1 MATQRQIDANRE
13 NALKSTGP
21 RTEAGKAASSA
32 NALSHG
38 LTAASTVVLP
48 EEDTDAFERLREG
61 VIADLDPAG
70 ALQAALAQRI
80 AVLLWRLDRATRL
93 EAELFVHGQLAMLRS
108 RADQALDPGARLRR
122 LAELPGESTEARE
135 KIKQF
140 RDQIDVDMC
149 AQAPF
154 AQILVE
160 RVESGRTYDLLA
172 RHEATLQRALNR
184 TLEECTT
191 RRARQ
196 PGRTRHRRPRRPI
209 PTRSSRNSPTRRHRT
224 VRPAAGSARCPAG
237 HDGEKA
243 RTADSDP
250 RAILIPPAPVPQGRR
265 TARRRPA
272 HAGAGH
278 GPGTTAK
285 KRKTKPSRKL
295 NASCRGRAD
304 GEQSVLNPPGRQG
317 PQRNRHLGVMR
328 RRRNGA
334 ESARPELRPSASA
347 LFSCRIPQAPSPGR
361 SLRSLGC
368 APMAPRIAPSG
379 PHCDA
384 GGSSHASPADR
395 SRAGASLGSPGTAPP
410 QPLAVNPGS
419 GRASS
424 EEHGLGS
431 AAALPARK

>member
-13 NALKSTGP
+13 NAVKSTGP

-184 TLEECTT
+184 TLEEFH
-191 RRARQ
+191 RLHDASGAAAR
-196 PGRTRHRRPRRPI
+196 PNAPAPPPI
-209 PTRSSRNSPTRRHRT
+209 PTRLKSQQPIPT
-224 VRPAAGSARCPAG
+224 
-237 HDGEKA
+237 
-243 RTADSDP
+243 
-250 RAILIPPAPVPQGRR
+250 
-265 TARRRPA
+265 RRRPA
-272 HAGAGH
+272 LPACPCRRVRARPPPGPMP

-285 KRKTKPSRKL
+285 KRFCKTKPIPAQPLEETS
-295 NASCRGRAD
+295 NAGD
-304 GEQSVLNPPGRQG
+304 EVNPP
-317 PQRNRHLGVMR
+317 
-328 RRRNGA
+328 
-334 ESARPELRPSASA
+334 
-347 LFSCRIPQAPSPGR
+347 
-361 SLRSLGC
+361 
-368 APMAPRIAPSG
+368 
-379 PHCDA
+379 
-384 GGSSHASPADR
+384 
-395 SRAGASLGSPGTAPP
+395 TAPP
-410 QPLAVNPGS
+410 VA
-419 GRASS
+419 
-424 EEHGLGS
+424 
-431 AAALPARK
+431 

>member
-1 MATQRQIDANRE
+1 MATQRQIEANRQ
-13 NALKSTGP
+13 NCHSSTGP

-48 EEDTDAFERLREG
+48 EEDTDAFERLRQG

-70 ALQAALAQRI
+70 ALQEALAQRV

-93 EAELFVHGQLAMLRS
+93 ETELFVHGQLAMLRS

-184 TLEECTT
+184 TLEEF
-191 RRARQ
+191 RRLRDAASAAAR
-196 PGRTRHRRPRRPI
+196 PNAAP
-209 PTRSSRNSPTRRHRT
+209 
-224 VRPAAGSARCPAG
+224 PATPPDPDPAPV
-237 HDGEKA
+237 A
-243 RTADSDP
+243 TADSDP
-250 RAILIPPAPVPQGRR
+250 APSCTAARPCRRARARPPPGPM
-265 TARRRPA
+265 P
-272 HAGAGH
+272 

-285 KRKTKPSRKL
+285 KRFCKTKPIPHNPLKGRL
-295 NASCRGRAD
+295 RG
-304 GEQSVLNPPGRQG
+304 P
-317 PQRNRHLGVMR
+317 
-328 RRRNGA
+328 
-334 ESARPELRPSASA
+334 
-347 LFSCRIPQAPSPGR
+347 
-361 SLRSLGC
+361 
-368 APMAPRIAPSG
+368 
-379 PHCDA
+379 
-384 GGSSHASPADR
+384 
-395 SRAGASLGSPGTAPP
+395 
-410 QPLAVNPGS
+410 VNPDGF
-419 GRASS
+419 A
-424 EEHGLGS
+424 
-431 AAALPARK
+431 

>member
-13 NALKSTGP
+13 NALRSTGP

-38 LTAASTVVLP
+38 LTAADTVVLP

-160 RVESGRTYDLLA
+160 RVESARTYDLLA

-184 TLEECTT
+184 TLDEF
-191 RRARQ
+191 RRLRDAASAAARPNAAPPATPLDPDPAPVATADSDPAPSYTARPPVPQ
-196 PGRTRHRRPRRPI
+196 GPRT
-209 PTRSSRNSPTRRHRT
+209 
-224 VRPAAGSARCPAG
+224 PAAGVHAGAG

-243 RTADSDP
+243 FLQNEANSAQTFEETDDSD
-250 RAILIPPAPVPQGRR
+250 AGTDPPVAPPVP
-265 TARRRPA
+265 
-272 HAGAGH
+272 
-278 GPGTTAK
+278 
-285 KRKTKPSRKL
+285 
-295 NASCRGRAD
+295 
-304 GEQSVLNPPGRQG
+304 
-317 PQRNRHLGVMR
+317 
-328 RRRNGA
+328 
-334 ESARPELRPSASA
+334 
-347 LFSCRIPQAPSPGR
+347 
-361 SLRSLGC
+361 
-368 APMAPRIAPSG
+368 
-379 PHCDA
+379 
-384 GGSSHASPADR
+384 
-395 SRAGASLGSPGTAPP
+395 
-410 QPLAVNPGS
+410 
-419 GRASS
+419 
-424 EEHGLGS
+424 
-431 AAALPARK
+431 

>member
-13 NALKSTGP
+13 NALRSTGP

-160 RVESGRTYDLLA
+160 RVESARTYDLLA

-184 TLEECTT
+184 TLDEF
-191 RRARQ
+191 RRLRDAASAAARPNAAPPATPLDPDPAPVATADSDPAPSYTARPPVPQ
-196 PGRTRHRRPRRPI
+196 GPRT
-209 PTRSSRNSPTRRHRT
+209 
-224 VRPAAGSARCPAG
+224 PAAGVHAGAG

-243 RTADSDP
+243 FLQNEANSAQTFEETDDSD
-250 RAILIPPAPVPQGRR
+250 AGTDPPVAPPVP
-265 TARRRPA
+265 
-272 HAGAGH
+272 
-278 GPGTTAK
+278 
-285 KRKTKPSRKL
+285 
-295 NASCRGRAD
+295 
-304 GEQSVLNPPGRQG
+304 
-317 PQRNRHLGVMR
+317 
-328 RRRNGA
+328 
-334 ESARPELRPSASA
+334 
-347 LFSCRIPQAPSPGR
+347 
-361 SLRSLGC
+361 
-368 APMAPRIAPSG
+368 
-379 PHCDA
+379 
-384 GGSSHASPADR
+384 
-395 SRAGASLGSPGTAPP
+395 
-410 QPLAVNPGS
+410 
-419 GRASS
+419 
-424 EEHGLGS
+424 
-431 AAALPARK
+431 

>member
-70 ALQAALAQRI
+70 ALQEALAQRI
-80 AVLLWRLDRATRL
+80 AVLLWRLDRAARL

-135 KIKQF
+135 KLKQF

-154 AQILVE
+154 AQILVLVE

-184 TLEECTT
+184 TLEEF
-191 RRARQ
+191 RRVRDAASAAARPNAAPPATPPDPDPAQ
-196 PGRTRHRRPRRPI
+196 VATADSDPAPSRTARPPV
-209 PTRSSRNSPTRRHRT
+209 PQGPRT
-224 VRPAAGSARCPAG
+224 PAAGAHAGAG

-243 RTADSDP
+243 FLQNEANSAQPLEETP
-250 RAILIPPAPVPQGRR
+250 N
-265 TARRRPA
+265 
-272 HAGAGH
+272 AGDEVN
-278 GPGTTAK
+278 
-285 KRKTKPSRKL
+285 PS
-295 NASCRGRAD
+295 
-304 GEQSVLNPPGRQG
+304 
-317 PQRNRHLGVMR
+317 
-328 RRRNGA
+328 
-334 ESARPELRPSASA
+334 
-347 LFSCRIPQAPSPGR
+347 
-361 SLRSLGC
+361 
-368 APMAPRIAPSG
+368 
-379 PHCDA
+379 
-384 GGSSHASPADR
+384 
-395 SRAGASLGSPGTAPP
+395 TAPP
-410 QPLAVNPGS
+410 VA
-419 GRASS
+419 
-424 EEHGLGS
+424 
-431 AAALPARK
+431 

>member
-70 ALQAALAQRI
+70 ALQKALAQRV

-160 RVESGRTYDLLA
+160 RVESARTYDLLA

-184 TLEECTT
+184 TLDEF
-191 RRARQ
+191 RRLRDAASAAAR
-196 PGRTRHRRPRRPI
+196 PNAAPPATPPI
-209 PTRSSRNSPTRRHRT
+209 PTRLQSQQPIPTRRHPT
-224 VRPAAGSARCPAG
+224 LPARPCRRARARPPPGSMP
-237 HDGEKA
+237 
-243 RTADSDP
+243 
-250 RAILIPPAPVPQGRR
+250 
-265 TARRRPA
+265 
-272 HAGAGH
+272 

-285 KRKTKPSRKL
+285 KRFCKTKPIPNKL
-295 NASCRGRAD
+295 
-304 GEQSVLNPPGRQG
+304 LK
-317 PQRNRHLGVMR
+317 R
-328 RRRNGA
+328 RTIQTPERIRRW
-334 ESARPELRPSASA
+334 LRPSPDAPFPGPDPSA
-347 LFSCRIPQAPSPGR
+347 RR
-361 SLRSLGC
+361 LRRVLRRHSFG
-368 APMAPRIAPSG
+368 
-379 PHCDA
+379 
-384 GGSSHASPADR
+384 
-395 SRAGASLGSPGTAPP
+395 
-410 QPLAVNPGS
+410 
-419 GRASS
+419 
-424 EEHGLGS
+424 
-431 AAALPARK
+431 AAASQPAA